1 MYTENNSLNKY
12 IGNWLFLMFINVSLI
27 IVIGG
32 LTRLTDSGLSITQW
46 QLFSGIFPPLN
57 LDQWN
62 KYFELYKEIPEYKI
76 QNYSMSLEEFKVI
89 FWWEFIHRLL
99 ARIFGIFFLIPLL
112 YFTIKLGFKKTKN
125 LFPIFI
131 LICLQGFI
139 GWYMVVSG
147 LTDKVDV
154 SHYRLSLHLFLAFF
168 IMSLILWNFFKY
180 KKIKVSTKKI
190 SNFFPIFFLFLIFLQ
205 IIIGAFVSGMDGGSI
220 YNTWPLMGSSYF
232 PDDNSILNL
241 FSVSIFND
249 PSLAQFIHRNL
260 AYFIFCFY
268 LLIATIV
275 YKNKLSAF
283 IGIINIIALIL
294 FVQIILGILTVLSDA
309 QIILAS
315 MHQIGSILLITTSLI
330 LVFKNTRIN

>member
-12 IGNWLFLMFINVSLI
+12 IGNWLFFMFINVSLI

-99 ARIFGIFFLIPLL
+99 GRILGIFFLIPLL
-112 YFTIKLGFKKTKN
+112 YFTTKLGFKKTKN
-125 LFPIFI
+125 LFLIFI

-139 GWYMVVSG
+139 GWYMVASG
-147 LTDKVDV
+147 LTDRVDV
-154 SHYRLSLHLFLAFF
+154 SHYRLSLHLFLAFL
-168 IMSLILWNFFKY
+168 IMTLILWNFFKY
-180 KKIKVSTKKI
+180 KKIKVPTKKM
-190 SNFFPIFFLFLIFLQ
+190 SKSLPIFFLFLVFLQ
-205 IIIGAFVSGMDGGSI
+205 IIIGAFVSGMDGGTI

-232 PDDNSILNL
+232 PDDNSILKL
-241 FSVSIFND
+241 FSVSIFDD
-249 PSLAQFIHRNL
+249 PALVQFIHRNL
-260 AYFIFCFY
+260 AYLIFCFY
-268 LLIATIV
+268 LLIATNV

-283 IGIINIIALIL
+283 VIIVNVIAIILL
-294 FVQIILGILTVLSDA
+294 CQIILGILTVLSDA

-330 LVFKNTRIN
+330 LLFKNSRIN

>member
-1 MYTENNSLNKY
+1 MYIENKVFKKY
-12 IGNWLFLMFINVSLI
+12 ISHWLAFMFWIISIMI
-27 IVIGG
+27 IVGG
-32 LTRLTDSGLSITQW
+32 LTRLTDSGLSITKW
-46 QLFSGIFPPLN
+46 QLFSGLLPPLN
-57 LDQWN
+57 SNQWN
-62 KYFELYKEIPEYKI
+62 EYFELYKEIPEYKL
-76 QNYSMSLEEFKVI
+76 QNYLMTLKEFKVI

-154 SHYRLSLHLFLAFF
+154 SHYRLSLHLFLAFL

-190 SNFFPIFFLFLIFLQ
+190 SNFLIISFMFLIFLQ
-205 IIIGAFVSGMDGGSI
+205 IIIGAFVSGMDAGNI

-275 YKNKLSAF
+275 YKNKLSTF

-330 LVFKNTRIN
+330 LVFKNSRIN

>member
-12 IGNWLFLMFINVSLI
+12 IGNWLFFMFINVSLI
-27 IVIGG
+27 IAIGG

-46 QLFSGIFPPLN
+46 QLFSGILPPLN

-99 ARIFGIFFLIPLL
+99 GRIFGIFFLIPLL

-125 LFPIFI
+125 LFLIFI
-131 LICLQGFI
+131 LICTQGFI
-139 GWYMVVSG
+139 GWYMVASG
-147 LTDKVDV
+147 LTDRVDV
-154 SHYRLSLHLFLAFF
+154 SHYRLSLHLFLAFL
-168 IMSLILWNFFKY
+168 IMVLILWNFFKY
-180 KKIKVSTKKI
+180 KKIKVPTKKM
-190 SNFFPIFFLFLIFLQ
+190 SKFLPIFFLFLVFLQ
-205 IIIGAFVSGMDGGSI
+205 IIIGAFVSGMDGGTI

-241 FSVSIFND
+241 FSVSIFDD
-249 PSLAQFIHRNL
+249 PALAQFIHRNL
-260 AYFIFCFY
+260 AYLIFCFY

-330 LVFKNTRIN
+330 LVFKNSKIN

>member
-1 MYTENNSLNKY
+1 MYTENKSLNKY
-12 IGNWLFLMFINVSLI
+12 IGNWLFFMFINVLLI

-99 ARIFGIFFLIPLL
+99 GRILGIFFLIPLL
-112 YFTIKLGFKKTKN
+112 YFTTKLGFKKTKN
-125 LFPIFI
+125 LFLIFI

-180 KKIKVSTKKI
+180 KKIKVPTKKCQ
-190 SNFFPIFFLFLIFLQ
+190 NFCQFSFCFLF
-205 IIIGAFVSGMDGGSI
+205 
-220 YNTWPLMGSSYF
+220 
-232 PDDNSILNL
+232 
-241 FSVSIFND
+241 
-249 PSLAQFIHRNL
+249 
-260 AYFIFCFY
+260 FY
-268 LLIATIV
+268 
-275 YKNKLSAF
+275 K
-283 IGIINIIALIL
+283 
-294 FVQIILGILTVLSDA
+294 
-309 QIILAS
+309 
-315 MHQIGSILLITTSLI
+315 
-330 LVFKNTRIN
+330 